1 MLWKASGWFK
11 VSGLCADMYE
21 NRGAAA
27 PLRLAG
33 RIFQARAGADFKA
46 LCLMFVAVAVLL
58 AAPQNGLALG
68 GNEATYTAGFRAM
81 SLWNAQENTSLEVA
95 IWYPAQR
102 EEARLNMQDWSLAAA
117 RNAKETPGRFPLVLI
132 SHDAGGGML
141 SYHDT
146 AADLARQG
154 FVVVAPTHRQD
165 NFMDSS
171 GIFKPAQI
179 LDRPGELAFVL
190 SGIFGANSLIFID
203 PSRIAVVGVGSGAAT
218 ALALAGG
225 VPDFEAYRAYCA
237 GPGAAE
243 PYCSDL
249 AQARFSQ
256 VASPPQGWPHWTR
269 PRLKALVLAAP
280 AGGMFFPRA
289 GLGNVKLPTLIFAP
303 ETDSINNAQIHA
315 EFIRRAL
322 PVSPEVISLDKQDSA
337 DLAAPCADNILDF
350 DGLNCLPP
358 DEDALEQRRIAFN
371 IPLAAFLK
379 TQLGGVHPAVPK
391 PAH

>member
-1 MLWKASGWFK
+1 
-11 VSGLCADMYE
+11 MYK

-33 RIFQARAGADFKA
+33 LIFQGGLGANLKA
-46 LCLMFVAVAVLL
+46 LCLMLAVAAVLL
-58 AAPQNGLALG
+58 AAPQKGLALG
-68 GNEATYTAGFRAM
+68 ESEAIYTAGFRTI
-81 SLWNAQENTSLEVA
+81 SLWNAQENASLEVA

-117 RNAKETPGRFPLVLI
+117 RNAKEAPGRFPLVLI
-132 SHDAGGGML
+132 SHDAGGGRL

-237 GPGAAE
+237 GPGVAE

-249 AQARFSQ
+249 AQTRFNQ
-256 VASPPQGWPHWTR
+256 VASPPQDWPHWTK
-269 PRLKALVLAAP
+269 PQLKALVLAAP
-280 AGGMFFPRA
+280 ACGMFFPRA
-289 GLGNVKLPTLIFAP
+289 SLSDVKLPVLIFAP

-315 EFIRRAL
+315 ELIRRAL
-322 PVSPEVISLDKQDSA
+322 PKPPEVISLDKQDSA
-337 DLAAPCADNILDF
+337 DIAAPCADNILDF

-358 DEDALEQRRIAFN
+358 NEEAMEQRQIAFN

-379 TQLGGVHPAVPK
+379 TQLGGVLPAVAK